1 MSTNLSTSRYLLPVF
16 VGLLAFGAGLA
27 ARNGNGLPLLDYF
40 LASQEAES
48 DPHAGQDHD
57 AHDDS
62 HEGHDDASSL
72 HLSQQ
77 ARHNIGLTDDKL
89 QPVKLGMFTRTLN
102 IPARVVE
109 LPGRT
114 KVHVVAPMTGVVAKV
129 HVVQGEAVEPGT
141 LLFKVRLTHEDL
153 VQAQAAFL
161 KTLGEL
167 DVEDREIVRLTKLD
181 KSGVIAGKT
190 LLARKYSKQK
200 LQAVLN
206 AHRESLLLHGL
217 SQAQIDN
224 IVSQRRL
231 LRELE
236 VRAPPLPDH
245 STLLTKESA
254 QPSHLFVVQTVD
266 VNSGAMI
273 QTGDTL
279 AVLADLD
286 ELYVEGRAFEHDA
299 DEITHVA
306 QMQAADEAG
315 WDITAV
321 RENNGHG
328 PEIVEGLK
336 IVYVDNS
343 VESDSRAQRF
353 FVSLRNEIVQERQT
367 AGGPRFLTW
376 HFKPGQRMQ
385 LRVPVEQWKDRIVLP
400 VDAVAQEGAETFVFL
415 ENGDHFDR
423 RPVHVEYQDQ
433 LWVVIA
439 NDGSLFLGDTV
450 ALTGAHQMQ
459 VALKNAAGGGV
470 DPHAG
475 HSH

>member
-1 MSTNLSTSRYLLPVF
+1 MSNNPSSSRFVLPLV
-16 VGLLAFGAGLA
+16 VGLVAFAV
-27 ARNGNGLPLLDYF
+27 GNWLPLLERF
-40 LASQEAES
+40 GTSQTEH
-48 DPHAGQDHD
+48 DPHAGHDHD
-57 AHDDS
+57 DHSTHDD
-62 HEGHDDASSL
+62 HAGHDDASSL
-72 HLSQQ
+72 QLSQQ
-77 ARHNIGLTDDKL
+77 ARHNIGLTADKL
-89 QPVKLGMFTRTLN
+89 RPIELTQFTRTLN

-114 KVHVVAPMTGVVAKV
+114 KVHVAAPMTGVVSTV

-141 LLFKVRLTHEDL
+141 LLFTLRLTHEDL
-153 VQAQAAFL
+153 VQAQADYL

-167 DVEDREIVRLTKLD
+167 DVENREITRLTKLD
-181 KSGVIAGKT
+181 RTGVIAGKT

-217 SQAQIDN
+217 SKKQIDC
-224 IVSQRRL
+224 IISERRL

-236 VRAPPLPDH
+236 VRAPALPPHDPLPANGEA
-245 STLLTKESA
+245 ES
-254 QPSHLFVVQTVD
+254 SHLFVVQTID

-286 ELYVEGRAFEHDA
+286 ELYIEGRAFEHDA
-299 DEITHVA
+299 DEINHA
-306 QMQAADEAG
+306 LQMQTAGEAG

-328 PEIVEGLK
+328 ADIVEGLR

-343 VESDSRAQRF
+343 IESDSRAQRF
-353 FVSLRNEIVQERQT
+353 FVSLQNEIVQERQIPV
-367 AGGPRFLTW
+367 GPRFLTW

-385 LRVPVEQWKDRIVLP
+385 LRVPVEQWKNRIVLP
-400 VDAVAQEGAETFVFL
+400 VDAIAQEGAETFVFL

-423 RPVHVEYQDQ
+423 RPVHVEYRDQ

-439 NDGSLFLGDTV
+439 NDGSLFPGDTV

-475 HSH
+475 HNH